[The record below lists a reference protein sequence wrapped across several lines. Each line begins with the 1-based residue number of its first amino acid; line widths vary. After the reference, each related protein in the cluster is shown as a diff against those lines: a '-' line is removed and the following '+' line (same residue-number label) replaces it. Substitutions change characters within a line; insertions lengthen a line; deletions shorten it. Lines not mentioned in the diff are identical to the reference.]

1 MATCYAHIIKT
12 LVTFST
18 KAAIKM
24 VASLYMVFFSLL
36 LLFGASEENEE
47 NKAKVICHFKR
58 FANTDIL
65 EMPGPLK
72 LSKILFKKCKM
83 QVRVVSDLEKISRND
98 LISFASQKN
107 DNKESLWQFLMLK
120 KEIFLLFFDPF
131 LACVTTFLYLCIIA
145 C

>member
-1 MATCYAHIIKT
+1 
-12 LVTFST
+12 
-18 KAAIKM
+18 M
-24 VASLYMVFFSLL
+24 VASLYIVLVSL

-83 QVRVVSDLEKISRND
+83 QVRIVSDLQKIGKND
-98 LISFASQKN
+98 IISFASQKS
-107 DNKESLWQFLMLK
+107 DNKESL
-120 KEIFLLFFDPF
+120 
-131 LACVTTFLYLCIIA
+131 
-145 C
+145 

>member
-1 MATCYAHIIKT
+1 MIAT
-12 LVTFST
+12 
-18 KAAIKM
+18 
-24 VASLYMVFFSLL
+24 LYMGFVFL

-65 EMPGPLK
+65 KMPESLK

-83 QVRVVSDLEKISRND
+83 QVRIMTDIEKIGGND

-107 DNKESLWQFLMLK
+107 ENKESNKESL
-120 KEIFLLFFDPF
+120 
-131 LACVTTFLYLCIIA
+131 
-145 C
+145 

>member
-1 MATCYAHIIKT
+1 MIASIYMG
-12 LVTFST
+12 LVF
-18 KAAIKM
+18 
-24 VASLYMVFFSLL
+24 L

-83 QVRVVSDLEKISRND
+83 QVRVVSDHEKIGRNE
-98 LISFASQKN
+98 LISFASQN
-107 DNKESLWQFLMLK
+107 HDNKESL
-120 KEIFLLFFDPF
+120 
-131 LACVTTFLYLCIIA
+131 
-145 C
+145 

>member
-1 MATCYAHIIKT
+1 MIKRVYVG
-12 LVTFST
+12 LVF
-18 KAAIKM
+18 
-24 VASLYMVFFSLL
+24 L

-65 EMPGPLK
+65 EMPESLK

-107 DNKESLWQFLMLK
+107 DNKESL
-120 KEIFLLFFDPF
+120 
-131 LACVTTFLYLCIIA
+131 
-145 C
+145 

>member
-1 MATCYAHIIKT
+1 M
-12 LVTFST
+12 TFST
-18 KAAIKM
+18 KAVAKM
-24 VASLYMVFFSLL
+24 IARVYMGLVFL

-47 NKAKVICHFKR
+47 SIAKVICHFKR

-107 DNKESLWQFLMLK
+107 DNKESL
-120 KEIFLLFFDPF
+120 
-131 LACVTTFLYLCIIA
+131 
-145 C
+145 

>member
-1 MATCYAHIIKT
+1 MIASIYMG
-12 LVTFST
+12 LVF
-18 KAAIKM
+18 
-24 VASLYMVFFSLL
+24 L

-83 QVRVVSDLEKISRND
+83 QVRVVSDLEKISGND
-98 LISFASQKN
+98 LISFASQKH
-107 DNKESLWQFLMLK
+107 DNKESL
-120 KEIFLLFFDPF
+120 
-131 LACVTTFLYLCIIA
+131 
-145 C
+145 

>member
-1 MATCYAHIIKT
+1 MKKYYFDPTLVTEETNQCDYKPHPTRT
-12 LVTFST
+12 LVTFSI
-18 KAAIKM
+18 KAIVKM
-24 VASLYMVFFSLL
+24 IASLYMGLVFL

-107 DNKESLWQFLMLK
+107 DNKESL
-120 KEIFLLFFDPF
+120 
-131 LACVTTFLYLCIIA
+131 
-145 C
+145 

>member
-1 MATCYAHIIKT
+1 M
-12 LVTFST
+12 VTFST
-18 KAAIKM
+18 KAIVKM
-24 VASLYMVFFSLL
+24 VASLYMVLVSL

-47 NKAKVICHFKR
+47 NKAKVICYFKR

-107 DNKESLWQFLMLK
+107 DNKESL
-120 KEIFLLFFDPF
+120 
-131 LACVTTFLYLCIIA
+131 
-145 C
+145 